1 MSETFG
7 TKNII
12 INRLLGR
19 TYHNPLGRRAFY
31 SAAKRAHIGPKSR
44 VLDVGTG
51 RGFGA
56 VYLANEFGC
65 NVTGIDIS
73 KAMLSEAR
81 HLKANLRRGK
91 ARFIYS
97 SLKEHHTARP
107 FDLICCFDVLGFVP
121 DKRDSIA
128 HLAGLLKNNGVMVT
142 SDYFYKKK
150 TPAVLKLVRAWG
162 LRSLG
167 SHDSLKRDIA
177 AAGLKLL
184 RYEDTTSL
192 YMKHW
197 QMIAERLERKWNAI
211 CEVVGDEAVVR
222 YKKSIRTIL
231 TATRS
236 GDFGH
241 VTITARKK

>member
-7 TKNII
+7 TKNIV

-56 VYLANEFGC
+56 IYLANEFGC

-81 HLKANLRRGK
+81 RLKADLRRGNV
-91 ARFIYS
+91 RFLYS
-97 SLKEHHTARP
+97 SLKDYHARP

-121 DKRDSIA
+121 DKKDSIA
-128 HLAGLLKNNGVMVT
+128 HLAGLLKNNGVMVI
-142 SDYFYKKK
+142 SDYIFKKK
-150 TPAVLKLVRAWG
+150 TPAVLNLVRAWG

-167 SHDSLKRDIA
+167 GRDAIKKDIA
-177 AAGLKLL
+177 AAGLELV
-184 RYEDTTSL
+184 RYEDTTRL

-197 QMIAERLERKWNAI
+197 QMIADRLERKWDAI
-211 CEVVGDEAVVR
+211 REVVGEEAVVHYR
-222 YKKSIRTIL
+222 NAIRTIL

-236 GDFGH
+236 GAFGH
-241 VTITARKK
+241 ITVTAREI